1 MADIQDIYS
10 RLLGQRYQ
18 ETLFRDLKIHH
29 REKGGR
35 ETLSACPFCGSP
47 DHFAYSSEEA
57 VYHCWKCGAS
67 GDWIKYLIDTR
78 QAADFREALLQLAK
92 AAGVELPQYDQQAY
106 QAYVRKA
113 DILEAAQAFF
123 VQELLEMANSQAVWD
138 YLDQRGYVLDE
149 VEGMGLG
156 AYVSRDR
163 LKQGLL
169 KQGYTEQEIAEAGL
183 YTGKM
188 GQQHCLTMLWRDS
201 HNRAIGIVA
210 RAIQPDVQPK
220 YLYSS
225 GMAKDQG
232 LIGLTRARG
241 SRRVILAEGVLDAL
255 LLNTKGLEAPTVATG
270 GTSLSEAQIK
280 MLEASGCQELL
291 LALDADKAGQDATE
305 RILLQLQ
312 GSGLRAYVV
321 SLPAGY
327 KDPDELIRHRGQGQL
342 LDPEELSKASKG
354 QRFGQGELLIPCP
367 GGAPQSRQGRPIQDI
382 QEHDGLRYYKL
393 DDPETQTYWPETQL
407 LTEAEVQQ
415 MLEGDGVD
423 GLTLFT
429 KALERAERW
438 PKWMAR
444 RIVGKQNLSTDR
456 GLDQAIQE
464 ALELWSSLQD
474 SILRRDF
481 VDALKAATG
490 LSDEDLLLRSQQ
502 QSQRAAQERQ
512 ERALSNTASR
522 IRDAVQAGDV
532 LRGQQ
537 SLEQGLDELRRAR
550 GVQGPEPYLLEDF
563 TQDILTAKAGLQTG
577 WPSVDAILRIPQ
589 GAISIVAGRPG
600 HGKTTLQLNLLIQ
613 LLQGYPDRA
622 FYFYSYE
629 EARRNLALKLIMI
642 LAGRI
647 DPKEAFLDLAFNQG
661 RYMDYLKGRRGS
673 NKAIE
678 GALAQYE
685 SWTSSGRLWISDA
698 GLPGEDLAAVI
709 GQTAVQAGNV
719 GAVLIDYIQRIP
731 LREQIRGSQRYLE
744 IKRVSELLLGQAIRQ
759 DLPII
764 LGAQFNRAGI
774 GQKGAPPRLEH
785 LRESGDIEQD
795 ANLVIGLYNKQLE
808 DAEEAGQASTLRI
821 GEIQIDV
828 LKQRGGVQGGRAYL
842 TFDKPLLRLTD
853 SGQSQGSNLY

>member
-18 ETLFRDLKIHH
+18 ETLFADLKIHH
-29 REKGGR
+29 REKGDR
-35 ETLSACPFCGSP
+35 ETLSACPFCGKP
-47 DHFAYSSEEA
+47 DHFSYSSEEP
-57 VYHCWKCGAS
+57 VYHCWHCGAS
-67 GDWIKYLIDTR
+67 GDWIKYLIDSR
-78 QAADFREALLQLAK
+78 QVADFREALGLLAK
-92 AAGVELPQYDQQAY
+92 AAGVDLPQYDQGAY
-106 QAYVRKA
+106 QAYIKRA
-113 DILEAAQAFF
+113 DILEAAQRLF
-123 VQELLEMANSQAVWD
+123 VQELLDAANSQAVWD
-138 YLDQRGYVLDE
+138 YLDQRGYSLDE
-149 VEGMGLG
+149 IDQMGLG

-163 LKQGLL
+163 LQQELL
-169 KQGYTEQEIAEAGL
+169 KQGYTEQEIREAGL
-183 YTGKM
+183 YTRGL
-188 GQQHCLTMLWRDS
+188 GDTHCLTMLWRDS
-201 HNRAIGIVA
+201 LNRAIGIVG
-210 RAIQPDVQPK
+210 RALQPDVKPK
-220 YLYSS
+220 YLYSA

-241 SRRVILAEGVLDAL
+241 SKQVILTEGVLDAL
-255 LLNTKGLEAPTVATG
+255 LINTKGLEAPAVATG
-270 GTSLSEAQIK
+270 GTSLSDAQVK

-327 KDPDELIRHRGQGQL
+327 KDPDELIRHRGQGGL
-342 LDPEELSKASKG
+342 LDPEALSKASSG
-354 QRFGQGELLIPCP
+354 QRFEQGDLLIPSP
-367 GGAPQSRQGRPIQDI
+367 GGVPQSKEGRPVLDI
-382 QEHDGLRYYKL
+382 QEQDGLYYYRL
-393 DDPETQTYWPETQL
+393 DDPQTRTYWPETQL
-407 LTEAEVQQ
+407 LTEAEVQG
-415 MLEGDGVD
+415 MLEPAD
-423 GLTLFT
+423 GLALFA
-429 KALERAERW
+429 KALEQAERW

-444 RIVGKQNLSTDR
+444 RIVGRQDLSTDR
-456 GLDQAIQE
+456 GLDQAVYD

-474 SILRRDF
+474 AILRRDF
-481 VDALKAATG
+481 VDALKAATR

-512 ERALSNTASR
+512 ERALSNTANR

-537 SLEQGLDELRRAR
+537 ELEQGLDEIRRAR

-563 TQDILTAKAGLQTG
+563 TQDILTVRDGLQTG
-577 WPSVDAILRIPQ
+577 WPSVDEILSIPQ

-613 LLQGYPDRA
+613 LLQRYPDRA

-629 EARRNLALKLIMI
+629 EAKRNLALKLIMI
-642 LAGRI
+642 LAGTL
-647 DPKEAFLDLAFNQG
+647 DSKEAFLSLKFNQG
-661 RYMDYLKGRRGS
+661 AYVNYLKDKRGT

-678 GALAQYE
+678 QALATYQ

-709 GQTAVQAGNV
+709 SQTARAGNV

-731 LREQIRGSQRYLE
+731 LREQLRTGQRYLE
-744 IKRVSELLLGQAIRQ
+744 IKRVSELLLEQAIRQ

-764 LGAQFNRAGI
+764 LGAQFNRAGVAQR
-774 GQKGAPPRLEH
+774 GVPPRLDN

-795 ANLVIGLYNKQLE
+795 ANLVIGLYNKAVE
-808 DAEEAGQASTLRI
+808 DAEEAGQASQRI
-821 GEIQIDV
+821 AEIQLEV
-828 LKQRGGVQGGRAYL
+828 LKQRGGVQGARAYL

-853 SGQSQGSNLY
+853 AGKSSSGSTY